1 MTGDYLWD
9 RSGEPDTT
17 IAELER
23 LMAPLAW
30 QPRAWTAPASARVGV
45 PRWRLPFVAALA
57 ATVTITIGLATFV
70 ERLSRHAEQ
79 SVAVTRL
86 EGTPT
91 IARSPFRDGQ
101 ALTTGRWL
109 ETDGTAKAL
118 VEIENV
124 GRIEVQPSTRL
135 GLVRSR
141 TGDHQFHLARGKV
154 QAVIVSPP
162 GQFSMGTPSATAVD
176 LGCVYTMTV
185 DDDEVGLV
193 EVLAGWVG
201 FEWRG
206 RESFI
211 PAGASCVTRPRLGP
225 GTPYYEDTS
234 PAFRAALTTIDLGQ
248 SPAAGRTAAVDLV
261 LRESRPRD
269 VLTLWHLLSRVQGT
283 EQDRVFDRLA
293 GFVPPPAGVTRAAV
307 REGRKDA
314 LDAWWNALDLGTTT
328 WWRTWTQHWR
338 EK

>member
-1 MTGDYLWD
+1 LTGDYLWD
-9 RSGEPDTT
+9 RSGEADAAVAD
-17 IAELER
+17 IER

-30 QPRAWTAPASARVGV
+30 QPRPWPAAAGAGRSHWG
-45 PRWRLPFVAALA
+45 LPFVAALA
-57 ATVTITIGLATFV
+57 ATVTIAIGLAGFV
-70 ERLSRHAEQ
+70 ERLSRHPEQ

-91 IARSPFRDGQ
+91 IARAPMRDGQ
-101 ALTTGRWL
+101 PLTSGRWL

-141 TGDHQFHLARGKV
+141 TGDHRFHLARGTV
-154 QAVIVSPP
+154 QAVIVAPP

-185 DDDEVGLV
+185 ADDEVGLV
-193 EVLAGWVG
+193 QVLAGWVG

-211 PAGASCVTRPRLGP
+211 PAGASCVTRPRIGP

-234 PAFRAALTTIDLGQ
+234 PAFRAALATIDLGR
-248 SPAAGRTAAVDLV
+248 SPAVDRTAAIDLV
-261 LRESRPRD
+261 LQESRPRD
-269 VLTLWHLLSRVQGT
+269 VLTLWHLLSRVQGADR
-283 EQDRVFDRLA
+283 DRVIERLA
-293 GFVPPPAGVTRAAV
+293 GFVPPPAGVTRASV
-307 REGRKDA
+307 RGGNKDA

-328 WWRTWTQHWR
+328 WWRTWTQQWR

>member
-9 RSGEPDTT
+9 RSGEAD
-17 IAELER
+17 ASVGDLER

-30 QPRAWTAPASARVGV
+30 RPREWREPATTTGH
-45 PRWRLPFVAALA
+45 RWPLRFVAALA
-57 ATVTITIGLATFV
+57 ATITIVTGLSTFV
-70 ERLSRHAEQ
+70 GRLSREPQ
-79 SVAVTRL
+79 QGVAITRL

-91 IARSPFRDGQ
+91 IARAPVRDSQ
-101 ALTTGRWL
+101 LLTTGRWL
-109 ETDGTAKAL
+109 ETNDKARAL

-124 GRIEVQPSTRL
+124 GRIEVQPSSRL
-135 GLVRSR
+135 ALIRSR
-141 TGDHQFHLARGKV
+141 AGDHRLHLARGTV

-162 GQFSMGTPSATAVD
+162 GHFSMSTPSATAVD

-185 DDDEVGLV
+185 GDDEVGLV
-193 EVLAGWVG
+193 QVLAGWVG

-234 PAFRAALTTIDLGQ
+234 PAFRVALATIDLGR
-248 SPAAGRTAAVDLV
+248 SSAAERMAAIDLV
-261 LRESRPRD
+261 IAESRRRD
-269 VLTLWHLLSRVQGT
+269 VLTLWHLVSRVQGADR
-283 EQDRVFDRLA
+283 ERVFDRLA
-293 GFVPPPAGVTRAAV
+293 GFVPPPAGVTRDAV
-307 REGRKDA
+307 RNGNSEA
-314 LDAWWNALDLGTTT
+314 LDAWWNALDLGTTS
-328 WWRTWTQHWR
+328 WWRTWTQQWR

>member
-9 RSGEPDTT
+9 RSGEPDAA
-17 IAELER
+17 IADLER
-23 LMAPLAW
+23 LLAPLAW
-30 QPRAWTAPASARVGV
+30 QPHEWTAPAGISVGV
-45 PRWRLPFVAALA
+45 HRWQLPFVAALA
-57 ATVTITIGLATFV
+57 ATVLMVVGLATFV
-70 ERLSRHAEQ
+70 ERLGRHPEQ
-79 SVAVTRL
+79 GVAVTRL

-91 IARSPFRDGQ
+91 IARAPMRDGQ
-101 ALTTGRWL
+101 PLISGRWL
-109 ETDGTAKAL
+109 ETDNTAKAL

-135 GLVRSR
+135 SLVRSR
-141 TGDHQFHLARGKV
+141 TGDHRFHLARGKV

-185 DDDEVGLV
+185 DDDEGGLV

-234 PAFRAALTTIDLGQ
+234 PAYRTALTTIDLGR
-248 SPAAGRTAAVDLV
+248 SPAAERAAAIDLV
-261 LRESRPRD
+261 LRESRRRD
-269 VLTLWHLLSRVQGT
+269 VLTLWHLLPRVQGT
-283 EQDRVFDRLA
+283 ARRNAWLGE
-293 GFVPPPAGVTRAAV
+293 VTGCR
-307 REGRKDA
+307 
-314 LDAWWNALDLGTTT
+314 DAWPPRVRPSRG
-328 WWRTWTQHWR
+328 
-338 EK
+338 

>member
-9 RSGEPDTT
+9 RSGAQD
-17 IAELER
+17 AAVADLER

-30 QPRAWTAPASARVGV
+30 QPRPWHEPARATGR
-45 PRWRLPFVAALA
+45 RWPLPFVAALA
-57 ATVTITIGLATFV
+57 ATITIAIGLGTFV
-70 ERLSRHAEQ
+70 EQLSRQPVQ

-86 EGTPT
+86 EGAPT
-91 IARSPFRDGQ
+91 ISRAPLRDGQ
-101 ALTTGRWL
+101 GLTAGSWL
-109 ETDGTAKAL
+109 ETDGKAKAL

-141 TGDHQFHLARGKV
+141 TGDHRFHLARGTV

-162 GQFSMGTPSATAVD
+162 GQFSMDTPSSTAVD

-185 DDDEVGLV
+185 GDDEIGLV
-193 EVLAGWVG
+193 QVLAGWVG

-234 PAFRAALTTIDLGQ
+234 PAFRAAVTAIDLGQ
-248 SPAAGRTAAVDLV
+248 SSDRERTAALDLV
-261 LRESRPRD
+261 LAESRPRD
-269 VLTLWHLLSRVQGT
+269 VLTLWHLLARVQGADR
-283 EQDRVFDRLA
+283 DRVFDRLA
-293 GFVPPPAGVTRAAV
+293 GFVPPPAGV
-307 REGRKDA
+307 GRDAIRRLDKAA
-314 LDAWWNALDLGTTT
+314 LDAWWNALDLGTTS
-328 WWRTWTQHWR
+328 WWRTWTQQWR